1 MHGFNGLNDK
11 NSLSLNHMIT
21 MALSLMTASLLY
33 YGYLSSSISEFAERW
48 TALASYV
55 FLKIIGVKVQ
65 INGTTLASSDFTV
78 RIIDECTAVGPILL
92 MSGAILAYPT
102 SGIRKLRGVIV
113 GALLLT
119 TLNLLRIANLVW
131 IDIHYPDFMEVAHL
145 VIWQG
150 IIVLTAIIYWFLW
163 AEKSGFSN

>member
-1 MHGFNGLNDK
+1 
-11 NSLSLNHMIT
+11 MIS

-65 INGTTLASSDFTV
+65 IHGTILSSSDFTV

-102 SGIRKLRGVIV
+102 SGIRKLQGIV
-113 GALLLT
+113 AGTLLLAI
-119 TLNLLRIANLVW
+119 LNLFRIVNLVW

-163 AEKSGFSN
+163 AERSYCSS

>member
-1 MHGFNGLNDK
+1 MNDNK
-11 NSLSLNHMIT
+11 SLSLSRIIC

-65 INGTTLASSDFTV
+65 IHGTILSSSDFTV

-102 SGIRKLRGVIV
+102 SGIRKLQGIV
-113 GALLLT
+113 AGTLLLAI
-119 TLNLLRIANLVW
+119 LNLFRIINLVW
-131 IDIHYPDFMEVAHL
+131 IDTHYPDFMEVAHL

-163 AEKSGFSN
+163 AERSEFSD

>member
-1 MHGFNGLNDK
+1 
-11 NSLSLNHMIT
+11 

-48 TALASYV
+48 TDLASYV

-65 INGTTLASSDFTV
+65 IHGTILSSSDFTV

-102 SGIRKLRGVIV
+102 SGIRKLQGIV
-113 GALLLT
+113 AGTLLLAI
-119 TLNLLRIANLVW
+119 LNLFRIVNLVW
-131 IDIHYPDFMEVAHL
+131 IDAHYPDFMEVAHL

-163 AEKSGFSN
+163 AERSEFSD

>member
-1 MHGFNGLNDK
+1 MNYK
-11 NSLSLNHMIT
+11 NSLSLNHMIS

-65 INGTTLASSDFTV
+65 IHGTTLASSDFTV

-92 MSGAILAYPT
+92 MSGAVLAYPT
-102 SGIRKLRGVIV
+102 SGSRKLLGVIA
-113 GALLLT
+113 GTLLLT
-119 TLNLLRIANLVW
+119 ILNLIRIVNLVW

-163 AEKSGFSN
+163 AERSDFSS